1 MVSLFNFSSILLVFG
16 LLQIYSVTGIILG
29 NSSALF
35 DKSFLGV
42 CLQRSCLSYTV
53 EGLLTLLFAATSVWS
68 DLDENKCK

>member
-16 LLQIYSVTGIILG
+16 LLQIYSFTGIILG

-35 DKSFLGV
+35 DKFFLGV

-53 EGLLTLLFAATSVWS
+53 
-68 DLDENKCK
+68 